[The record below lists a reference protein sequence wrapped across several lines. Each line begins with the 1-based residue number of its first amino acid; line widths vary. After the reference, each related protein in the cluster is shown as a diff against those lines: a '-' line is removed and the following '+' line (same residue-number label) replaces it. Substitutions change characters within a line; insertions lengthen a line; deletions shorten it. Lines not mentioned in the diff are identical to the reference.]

1 MCCFLLVFCSCFV
14 PPFCYWFA
22 PVMLKYWHPFGTV
35 LVLYFVTLLG
45 VSCEPLER
53 VMGGFIPPHISRLP
67 LGFSWVPLG
76 LNAPHSLCS
85 SFVRFK
91 LHHHQNHIKTSSKI
105 ACILLAFWLLSK
117 KHARKYYWCVWRG
130 YVWSAACLFQNMTP
144 SGGDIEKTGIAP
156 GSFLCL
162 WRLHGLC
169 AVRWFFLPSW
179 MDVDIPPSHSPPG
192 STPGAS
198 KCHTAW
204 LWLYRY
210 THIQRILGT

>member
-1 MCCFLLVFCSCFV
+1 MLFFVSFLLVFCSCFV

-22 PVMLKYWHPFGTV
+22 PVMLQNRHPFGTV
-35 LVLYFVTLLG
+35 LVLYFVTILG
-45 VSCEPLER
+45 ASCEPLER
-53 VMGGFIPPHISRLP
+53 VMDSFPPPHISRLP

-76 LNAPHSLCS
+76 LNASHSLCS

-105 ACILLAFWLLSK
+105 ACVLIAFQKIRTKILLV
-117 KHARKYYWCVWRG
+117 C
-130 YVWSAACLFQNMTP
+130 M
-144 SGGDIEKTGIAP
+144 E
-156 GSFLCL
+156 
-162 WRLHGLC
+162 GLC
-169 AVRWFFLPSW
+169 VVCGLPFSKSATLRGGYRK
-179 MDVDIPPSHSPPG
+179 DRDCSRLFPLSVAAPRLVCRALVLSVLLDGVDIPLSHSPPG

-198 KCHTAW
+198 KYHTAW